1 MVEHLESPGHTPGSL
16 PDCPACDL
24 EFARQAYV
32 QSVRSMQGGRC
43 PMDEMEMLDSR
54 GKRLV
59 ETALAARQ
67 DAEENGIP
75 LRDAIHRLNRNDV
88 VKATIASWVDPD
100 SVGDFTGDL
109 EDRRAA
115 RQANDD
121 RARRRLEDNVLRNCS
136 GLEPGDQSLEAKQI
150 RQTAASI
157 RDHREAEQRRLYWE
171 KYDEGERL
179 LDEARALYAE
189 RDEWRDKAHAAQQE
203 AEDFTAVEDY
213 ENANARWKTASGA
226 AAWAK
231 KLDDQAEPLVMKS
244 IEIQDQARQHDRSA
258 DDWARANRTAD
269 KGE

>member
-1 MVEHLESPGHTPGSL
+1 MVEHADYPHSPGTL
-16 PDCPACDL
+16 PNCPACDL
-24 EFARQAYV
+24 ELARVAYV
-32 QSVRSMQGGRC
+32 QSVRSIKSGQC
-43 PMDEMEMLDSR
+43 PAEAMEMLDAR
-54 GKRLV
+54 GKGLV
-59 ETALAARQ
+59 ETALSVRQ
-67 DAEENGIP
+67 EAERDGIP
-75 LRDAIHRLNRNDV
+75 LRDAIHRINRNDA
-88 VKATIASWVDPD
+88 VKATIAGWVSPEAAD
-100 SVGDFTGDL
+100 DFTGDL
-109 EDRRAA
+109 EHRREA

-136 GLEPGDQSLEAKQI
+136 GLDDADQSLEAKQI

-179 LDEARALYAE
+179 LAEARALYAE
-189 RDEWRDKAHAAQQE
+189 RDQWREKALAAQQE

-244 IEIQDQARQHDRSA
+244 IEIQDQAKAHDRSA
-258 DDWARANRTAD
+258 NDWARANRDAD